1 MFDVRLEAFIASSA
15 LRHPETRCC
24 IVWQMDT
31 KFPEAP
37 TVYVVSSTKTFLS
50 IYQITKCHMPGH
62 NSYLFYYLVFLS
74 GITNSSWKYSL
85 RSGKV
90 YYSGIF
96 SLLEIHK
103 YNFSGTSSFSVIT
116 REVLFQ
122 LVGILGKS

>member
-1 MFDVRLEAFIASSA
+1 
-15 LRHPETRCC
+15 
-24 IVWQMDT
+24 
-31 KFPEAP
+31 
-37 TVYVVSSTKTFLS
+37 
-50 IYQITKCHMPGH
+50 MPGH